1 MYTHGQIESQ
11 DRQEVLNK
19 RQERKAAEKARKANA
34 KKKILSQQQA
44 QLKLANDE
52 KQSANVIQKDK
63 TPLSAIFLGPHAEN
77 FEIMEKF
84 INEVMVDYVYW
95 RRNYFPTDPLMMGQ
109 DNIRINSK
117 WYDYLDTQLRHAL
130 NNLKAHF
137 PFYSPRYMAHMLCE
151 QTLPSLIGYFAGMLY
166 NPNNVTDEAAPVT
179 VDIEIEFGHMICEML
194 GYKKENSWAHICS
207 GGTLANLEALWIAR
221 ETQFTPLVIKEFCE
235 RIRVADRFQIKR
247 PNGERTTIIEI
258 SEKELLQLRPNEAL
272 YITKSLIKFLN
283 EQCNYTT
290 ENALE
295 AINSFIPKSTYSI
308 KHQGIHSVLN
318 RLNLKPVVFVPE
330 SAHYSFKKA
339 VNILGYG
346 ENSIRPIPVTGS
358 FRINVDLLRDMILG
372 LKSDEYVAAVV
383 CVVGTTEEGAVDPV
397 HRVKFLRDELEQKN
411 NTSFWF
417 HVDSAWGGY
426 IRTLFVDE
434 DYKHI
439 DIKSELSAGNTLD
452 QIVQGYIEIMNASES
467 FENAY
472 GATRSLS
479 WHNTEVLKAFLAM
492 PDADSITVD
501 PHKLGYVP
509 YPAGVVAFK
518 NKNVTQL
525 VAQKAQYISNI
536 SGNIEAIDTP
546 EIDSIGSYII
556 EGSKPGAAAMSCW
569 LSAKTI
575 PLNLHN
581 HGKVIKTTLLNAQR
595 FAYYIRQHHKITFI
609 SAEKKWKHKTLPNN
623 PFKFVT
629 LYDNIDT
636 NVVCFLV
643 VPMKWD
649 ENEMYDSQNKFNA
662 QVSYWGRTPPMR
674 DTCIGLSELN
684 KLNKAIYQNFTI
696 QNAAHEEKIPP
707 YGQHFFV
714 SKTVLDKSQY
724 AYSSIEKALAK
735 LGIRKESYENEGL
748 FVLRSTIMN
757 PWYYTMYRGTSDAPI
772 DYFRL
777 FIDELHKVA
786 RSYLNGD

>member
-1 MYTHGQIESQ
+1 MYKPEQKQQQ
-11 DRQEVLNK
+11 DKQEVYRK
-19 RQERKAAEKARKANA
+19 RQERKAESKEKKEVAKRKIA
-34 KKKILSQQQA
+34 SMRQVQHTPS
-44 QLKLANDE
+44 NDE
-52 KQSANVIQKDK
+52 GLLTNVAGKDK

-84 INEVMVDYVYW
+84 INEVMTDYVYW

-109 DNIRINSK
+109 DNIRTNSK
-117 WYDYLDTQLRHAL
+117 WYDYLDTQLRSAL

-179 VDIEIEFGHMICEML
+179 VDIEIEFGNMICEML

-207 GGTLANLEALWIAR
+207 GGTLANLEALWVAR
-221 ETQFTPLVIKEFCE
+221 ETQFTPLVIKEFCQKN
-235 RIRVADRFQIKR
+235 RIADGFQIKR
-247 PNGERTTIIEI
+247 PNGVKSPIVEI
-258 SEKELLQLRPNEAL
+258 SEKDLLQLRPNEAL
-272 YITKSLIKFLN
+272 FITKSLIKFLK
-283 EQCNYTT
+283 EKCHYTT
-290 ENALE
+290 EAALE
-295 AINSFIPKSTYSI
+295 VINSFIPKSVYSI
-308 KHQGIHSVLN
+308 KHQGIHNVLA

-346 ENSIRPIPVTGS
+346 EDAIRPIPVAGN
-358 FRINVDLLRDMILG
+358 FRISVDSLRDMILSLG
-372 LKSDEYVAAVV
+372 SDEYIAAVV

-397 HRVKFLRDELEQKN
+397 HRVKFLRDDLEQKN
-411 NTSFWF
+411 NQSFWF

-426 IRTLFVDE
+426 IRTLFVD
-434 DYKHI
+434 DNYKHI
-439 DIKSELSAGNTLD
+439 NIKSELSAGSTLD
-452 QIVQGYIEIMNASES
+452 QIVQAYIKIMDASEV
-467 FENAY
+467 FKNAY
-472 GATRSLS
+472 GAVRSLS

-509 YPAGVVAFK
+509 YPAGVIAFK

-536 SGNIEAIDTP
+536 SGQIEAIDTP
-546 EIDSIGSYII
+546 RIDSVGSYII

-595 FAYYIRQHHKITFI
+595 FAYYIRQHHKMTFI
-609 SAEKKWKHKTLPNN
+609 SAEKKWKYETLPNN

-643 VPMKWD
+643 VPMRWD
-649 ENEMYDSQNKFNA
+649 ENELYDSQKKRNTK
-662 QVSYWGRTPPMR
+662 VSYWGRTPPMK
-674 DTCIGLSELN
+674 DAGSGLSHLNELN
-684 KLNKAIYQNFTI
+684 KAVYQSFTI
-696 QNAAHEEKIPP
+696 QNMPHEQKIPP
-707 YGQHFFV
+707 YGQQFFV
-714 SKTVLDKSQY
+714 SKTILDKSQY
-724 AYSSIEKALAK
+724 AYSSIEKVLDK
-735 LGIRKESYENEGL
+735 LDIKRESYENEGL

-757 PWYYTMYRGTSDAPI
+757 PWYYTMYRGTGGEPI
-772 DYFRL
+772 DYFML
-777 FIDELHKVA
+777 FIEELHKVA
-786 RSYLNGD
+786 RAYLNQN

>member
-1 MYTHGQIESQ
+1 MYTLGQIEPQ
-11 DRQEVLNK
+11 DRQEVLYK
-19 RQERKAAEKARKANA
+19 RQKRKAAAKA
-34 KKKILSQQQA
+34 KKADAKEKIFAKQQA
-44 QLKLANDE
+44 QLTPADDE
-52 KQSANVIQKDK
+52 KQLANATRKDK

-109 DNIRINSK
+109 NNIRTNSK
-117 WYDYLDTQLRHAL
+117 WYDYLDTQLRSAL

-179 VDIEIEFGHMICEML
+179 VDIEIEFGNMICEML

-207 GGTLANLEALWIAR
+207 GGTLANLEALWVAR
-221 ETQFTPLVIKEFCE
+221 ETQFMPLVVKEFCQKN
-235 RIRVADRFQIKR
+235 RMADRFQIKR
-247 PNGERTTIIEI
+247 PNGVRTPISEI
-258 SEKELLQLRPNEAL
+258 SEKDLLQLRPNEAL
-272 YITKSLIKFLN
+272 YITKSLIIFLK
-283 EQCNYTT
+283 EQCHYTT
-290 ENALE
+290 ERALE
-295 AINSFIPKSTYSI
+295 TINNFIPKSNYSI
-308 KHQGIHSVLN
+308 KHQGIHNVLSY
-318 RLNLKPVVFVPE
+318 LNLKPVVFVPE

-346 ENSIRPIPVTGS
+346 ENAIRPIPVTGN
-358 FRINVDLLRDMILG
+358 FRINVDSLQDMILSLG
-372 LKSDEYVAAVV
+372 SDEYIAAVV

-397 HRVKFLRDELEQKN
+397 HRVKFLRDKLEQEDN
-411 NTSFWF
+411 RSFWF

-439 DIKSELSAGNTLD
+439 NIKSELSAGNTLD
-452 QIVQGYIEIMNASES
+452 QIVQGYIKIMDASES

-472 GATRSLS
+472 GAMRSLS

-536 SGNIEAIDTP
+536 SGQIESIDTP
-546 EIDSIGSYII
+546 KIDSVGSYII

-595 FAYYIRQHHKITFI
+595 FAYYIRQHHKMTFI
-609 SAEKKWKHKTLPNN
+609 SAEKKWKYETLPET

-643 VPMKWD
+643 IPMRWD
-649 ENEMYDSQNKFNA
+649 ENKLFDSQKKRNVS
-662 QVSYWGRTPPMR
+662 VSYWGQTPPMK
-674 DTCIGLSELN
+674 DVGSGLIALNELN
-684 KLNKAIYQNFTI
+684 KAVYQNFTI
-696 QNAAHEEKIPP
+696 QNMPREQKTPP
-707 YGQHFFV
+707 YGQQFFV

-724 AYSSIEKALAK
+724 AYSSIEKVLKK
-735 LGIRKESYENEGL
+735 LDIEKESYENEGL

-757 PWYYTMYRGTSDAPI
+757 PWYYTMYRGTGGEPI

-777 FIDELHKVA
+777 FIEELHKAA
-786 RSYLNGD
+786 RSCLNPD